1 MVIYLR
7 GKQWSAGQKL
17 LATEACVVTIT
28 IRNERPN
35 LTKTRSSKPKNGL
48 LSLQKYGIRTIYLTF
63 FV

>member
-17 LATEACVVTIT
+17 LTTEACVVTIT
-28 IRNERPN
+28 IRNERTA